1 MSSYGKHIE
10 IIILSDRD
18 EAVSIREKYIYFS
31 MDQLKNDKSKENN
44 HKEDIQKGLNKVCL
58 VLVGVFALGGLA
70 NFGR

>member
-1 MSSYGKHIE
+1 MTFNASFKIRQDMMHT
-10 IIILSDRD
+10 LSIT
-18 EAVSIREKYIYFS
+18 EQYIYFS